1 MTRTR
6 QSAVRRPPLA
16 FIMLRFA
23 SPACLFIATGHLDHK
38 MNYFT
43 NTFSVLGNDLAVA
56 ARHGE

>member
-6 QSAVRRPPLA
+6 QSAALT
-16 FIMLRFA
+16 FITLRFA
-23 SPACLFIATGHLDHK
+23 SPLISTGHLDYK